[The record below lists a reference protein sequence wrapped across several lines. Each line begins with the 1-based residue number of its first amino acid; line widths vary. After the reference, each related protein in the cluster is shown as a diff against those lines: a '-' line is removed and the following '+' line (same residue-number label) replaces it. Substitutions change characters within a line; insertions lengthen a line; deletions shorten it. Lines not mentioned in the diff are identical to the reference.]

1 MYIFCNEKRQKPEEK
16 KTESKNNNFHEAI
29 QNEIALAAAH
39 HQQHIRMRQYAI
51 ITTLRNYGYICD
63 VIVSVS
69 NTHILNIYVRDTSL
83 T

>member
-1 MYIFCNEKRQKPEEK
+1 MKRGKSQRKK